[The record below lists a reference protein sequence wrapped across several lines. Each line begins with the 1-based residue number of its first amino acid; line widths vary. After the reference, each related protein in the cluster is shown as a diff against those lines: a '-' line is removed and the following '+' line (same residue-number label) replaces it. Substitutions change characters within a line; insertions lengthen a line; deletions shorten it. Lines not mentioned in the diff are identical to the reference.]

1 MNRSLKSL
9 VALAGIVTIVA
20 MVLFPAAY
28 GHGSFQAVNGPTTI
42 FTSLRA
48 ALLILWLVVTL
59 GSIVTARALMF
70 HSWVPLEQQSHQSS
84 PLLC

>member
-1 MNRSLKSL
+1 MNRSLKF
-9 VALAGIVTIVA
+9 VALAGIIAIVT

-42 FTSLRA
+42 FSSLRA

-59 GSIVTARALMF
+59 GSTVTAQAVAF
-70 HSWVPLEQQSHQSS
+70 QAFVPLQQQSHQTL

>member
-1 MNRSLKSL
+1 MNRRLKF
-9 VALAGIVTIVA
+9 VALAGIIAIVA

-28 GHGSFQAVNGPTTI
+28 GHGSFQAVNGPTTN

-48 ALLILWLVVTL
+48 ALLILWLVVML
-59 GSIVTARALMF
+59 GSTVTAQAVAF
-70 HSWVPLEQQSHQSS
+70 HTFAPLQQQSHQSL

>member
-1 MNRSLKSL
+1 MNRSLKF
-9 VALAGIVTIVA
+9 VALAGIIAIVA

-42 FTSLRA
+42 FSSLRA

-59 GSIVTARALMF
+59 GITVTARAVALHAF
-70 HSWVPLEQQSHQSS
+70 APIQQQSHQSL